1 MRILMLGWEYPP
13 HVTGGLAVA
22 CQGLVRG
29 LSARGVEVTFVAP
42 QAAAAR
48 RDDGGARVLGRSGAV
63 SAYARPA
70 EVRRPSHLDLG
81 GAYEGDLFE
90 AVERYRERALA
101 VAAGERFD
109 LVHAHDW
116 TSWPAGLAVARAHG
130 VPLVAHVHSLES
142 DRSPRALDAR
152 IVELEGRALRA
163 AARVVCVSAY
173 TAAAVERRHGVPR
186 ARLAVVHN
194 AVERGAPPPPPR
206 TPDPRTPLVLFL
218 GRVTDQKGPEIF
230 LEAAARVLAVQPDVR
245 FALCGAGDRLA
256 GAIERAAELGIARRV
271 RFTGFLE
278 RAEVERMYQQADV
291 FVLPSVSEPF
301 GIAPLEA
308 VARGVPVIV
317 SRQSGVSE
325 VLSGALKVDSWDVEG
340 LADRILAV
348 LRRPALRQS
357 LAARA
362 ARDLE
367 QLTWEGRGERLARV
381 FEELLA

>member
-1 MRILMLGWEYPP
+1 MLGWEYPP

-29 LSARGVEVTFVAP
+29 LTARGVEVCFVAP

-48 RDDGGARVLGRSGAV
+48 RDDGGARVLGRSGAA

-70 EVRRPSHLDLG
+70 ERPRSHLESG
-81 GAYEGDLFE
+81 GAYAGDLFE
-90 AVERYRERALA
+90 AVERYAERALEL
-101 VAAGERFD
+101 AAHERFE

-116 TSWPAGLAVARAHG
+116 TAWPAGLAVAEAHG

-142 DRSPRALDAR
+142 DRSPRALDPR
-152 IVELEGRALRA
+152 IVAIERRALCA

-173 TAAAVERRHGVPR
+173 TAREVERRHGVPR
-186 ARLAVVHN
+186 ARLEVVHN
-194 AVERGAPPPPPR
+194 AVEHSAPPPSPR
-206 TPDPRTPLVLFL
+206 EPDPRRPLVLFL
-218 GRVTDQKGPEIF
+218 GRVTDQKGPETF

-245 FALCGAGDRLA
+245 FAVCGTGDRLA

-278 RAEVERMYQQADV
+278 RVEVERMYALADV

-325 VLSGALKVDSWDVEG
+325 VLSGALKVDAWDVVG

-348 LRRPALRQS
+348 LRRPALRRS
-357 LAARA
+357 LALRA

-367 QLTWEGRGERLARV
+367 RLTWEGRGERLEHL
-381 FEELLA
+381 FEEVLA